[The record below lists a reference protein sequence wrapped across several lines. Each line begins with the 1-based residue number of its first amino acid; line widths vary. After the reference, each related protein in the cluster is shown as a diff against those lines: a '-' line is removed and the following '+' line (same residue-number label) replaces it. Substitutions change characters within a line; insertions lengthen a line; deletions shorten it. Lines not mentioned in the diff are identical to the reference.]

1 MSKRMLKTLT
11 NDNSNVFFTVKNI
24 KKKTNNEL
32 EGERLHENMISSHM
46 KCRREK
52 IAVAMVTL

>member
-1 MSKRMLKTLT
+1 MLKTLT
-11 NDNSNVFFTVKNI
+11 NGNSNVFFTVKNI
-24 KKKTNNEL
+24 KKKNNEL

>member
-1 MSKRMLKTLT
+1 MLKTWA
-11 NDNSNVFFTVKNI
+11 NGNSNVFFTVKNI
-24 KKKTNNEL
+24 KKKKTNEL